1 MHNKEKDNIY
11 SEYTI
16 QQDINDKEHLAN
28 NYSSIMEKER
38 QKTYNLYN
46 MPNFDMESAKKI
58 MKSLNPS
65 K

>member
-1 MHNKEKDNIY
+1 MQNKEKENIY
-11 SEYTI
+11 SEFNI
-16 QQDINDKEHLAN
+16 QQDIPEKTN

-46 MPNFDMESAKKI
+46 IPNFDMESAKKI
-58 MKSLNPS
+58 IKSLNPS

>member
-1 MHNKEKDNIY
+1 MQNKEKENIY
-11 SEYTI
+11 SEYII
-16 QQDINDKEHLAN
+16 QQDIPEKERPTN

-46 MPNFDMESAKKI
+46 IPNFGMESAKKI
-58 MKSLNPS
+58 IKSLNPS

>member
-1 MHNKEKDNIY
+1 MQNKEKENVY
-11 SEYTI
+11 SDYTI
-16 QQDINDKEHLAN
+16 QQDIPDKERLTN

-46 MPNFDMESAKKI
+46 IPNFDMESAKKI
-58 MKSLNPS
+58 IKSLNPS

>member
-16 QQDINDKEHLAN
+16 QQDINEKEHLAN

>member
-1 MHNKEKDNIY
+1 MQNKEKENIY
-11 SEYTI
+11 SEFNI
-16 QQDINDKEHLAN
+16 QQEIPEKTN

-46 MPNFDMESAKKI
+46 IPNFDMESAKKI
-58 MKSLNPS
+58 IKSLNPS